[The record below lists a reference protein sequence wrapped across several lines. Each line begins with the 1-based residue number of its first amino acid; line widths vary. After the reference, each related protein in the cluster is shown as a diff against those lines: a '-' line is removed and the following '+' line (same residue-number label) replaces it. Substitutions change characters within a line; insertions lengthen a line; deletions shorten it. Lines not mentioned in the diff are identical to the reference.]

1 MTFPGMENLE
11 RLVGKSLNR
20 EPVDADE
27 RAGMLAAAENSL
39 RDARQTTI
47 SLQSRFTLAYNAG
60 HSAALSALRFR
71 GYRSN
76 NRYIVFQSLQ
86 STLGYK
92 PEQWLLLDQAHKK
105 RNLSEYE
112 GDFDVTEAFVQELIE
127 NVEALIADAKA
138 L

>member
-1 MTFPGMENLE
+1 MTFPGMANLE
-11 RLVGKSLNR
+11 RLVGNSLKK
-20 EPVDADE
+20 EPVDTKE
-27 RAGMLAAAENSL
+27 RAGMLSSAEKSL
-39 RDARQTTI
+39 RDAKQTTI

-76 NRYIVFQSLQ
+76 NRYIVFQSLEN
-86 STLGYK
+86 TLGYK
-92 PEQWLLLDQAHKK
+92 YDQWGLLDQAHKK

-127 NVEALIADAKA
+127 NVETLIADAKA